1 MLWQAATAMR
11 FEIVGG
17 EATRPGL
24 HGKGTSA
31 VLPLGPTETQ
41 NLFRAGLLGPASP
54 VPAPPLDPLGLERVR
69 ALFTR
74 WHIETVIVDPVGVD
88 PTLVVH
94 YLTAA
99 FGRAPVQSGGVDVWY
114 RADHL
119 AASQPTGTS

>member
-1 MLWQAATAMR
+1 
-11 FEIVGG
+11 
-17 EATRPGL
+17 
-24 HGKGTSA
+24 
-31 VLPLGPTETQ
+31 LPLGPTETQ